1 MTTNHQWLY
10 AGTEPLL
17 SDMLSDPATRDLMRA
32 DGVSV
37 EDVNAVVDRVRRSI
51 RPLAFAPP
59 PRVGAGAPSARASK
73 FVRVRPFDDD
83 HEAANLQAAAGVIS
97 RWIAALSNEKPSS
110 LD

>member
-37 EDVNAVVDRVRRSI
+37 EDVNAIVDRVRRNI
-51 RPLAFAPP
+51 RPLEFV
-59 PRVGAGAPSARASK
+59 PRGQPVALTAKFSRRRPIHGA
-73 FVRVRPFDDD
+73 D
-83 HEAANLQAAAGVIS
+83 HKANMHAAAGVID
-97 RWIAALSNEKPSS
+97 RWISAIGADIAHLR
-110 LD
+110 